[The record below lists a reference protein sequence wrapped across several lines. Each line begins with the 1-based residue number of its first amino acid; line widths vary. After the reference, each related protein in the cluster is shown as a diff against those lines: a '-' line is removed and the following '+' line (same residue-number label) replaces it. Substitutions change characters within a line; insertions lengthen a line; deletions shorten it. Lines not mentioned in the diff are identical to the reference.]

1 MKCVL
6 YMVII
11 IGSHY
16 YKLQLLIMKN
26 LKAYI
31 LCNIPSTFLF
41 LTPNPSTPPS
51 FILFL
56 LRKQHYT
63 KSIPRSLCYS
73 VFLCKTVQKAIRFP
87 RGEAQTFQF
96 KDYSLINHLS
106 VPTRHV

>member
-26 LKAYI
+26 LKAYF

-41 LTPNPSTPPS
+41 LTPIPSPPPS
-51 FILFL
+51 FLLFL
-56 LRKQHYT
+56 LRNNTITRAFQG
-63 KSIPRSLCYS
+63 R
-73 VFLCKTVQKAIRFP
+73 FAIVCSC
-87 RGEAQTFQF
+87 AKQF
-96 KDYSLINHLS
+96 KKLS
-106 VPTRHV
+106 VSHGAWRNPFNLKLAL